1 MLIHER
7 IKFDPFVLRSQLL
20 KQVGSWSSAL
30 TRLRWVALCIILCA
44 ACTQAESNQMTLGR
58 AIPPAPAAPSSPG
71 TTSIPTPHSRQT
83 VVVPTA
89 TPYATPDLMNL
100 PYEVLNREVVRG
112 DSDQPAVALT
122 LDGGSVAAFTPAMLE
137 ILRQHEVQLTIFITG
152 QFAERNPELVREMI
166 ADGHEIGNHSYA
178 HPDFTELEDDAIR
191 AELSRTEEIV
201 NRVAGISTKPWFRF
215 PFGAR
220 NSHVADVV
228 AREGSRSIYWTI
240 DTIDWREDATPALI
254 MQRIRDRLG
263 NGVIIL
269 AHLGSPQTLEALPDI
284 LTELDEQG
292 YRIVKVSEL
301 LYPPPATTPIPIQP
315 TVQPSPPIIVEP
327 TPTVVLSSP

>member
-1 MLIHER
+1 
-7 IKFDPFVLRSQLL
+7 
-20 KQVGSWSSAL
+20 
-30 TRLRWVALCIILCA
+30 
-44 ACTQAESNQMTLGR
+44 
-58 AIPPAPAAPSSPG
+58 
-71 TTSIPTPHSRQT
+71 
-83 VVVPTA
+83 
-89 TPYATPDLMNL
+89 MNL

-228 AREGSRSIYWTI
+228 AREGYRSIYWTI

-263 NGVIIL
+263 NGVIVL
-269 AHLGSPQTLEALPDI
+269 AHLGSPQTLEALPAI

-301 LYPPPATTPIPIQP
+301 LYPPPATTPIPITTDNTTITAHHHRAHP
-315 TVQPSPPIIVEP
+315 HGCALEPLTVLCGFIRIQCTIEDAKGEDQEEYAAKAASREPGNGGSPVVRGQRNGPGSCDLKGRRITDKRDVGCIGSRVGVNG
-327 TPTVVLSSP
+327 TPTVDFGAGIQPRERGVLE

>member
-1 MLIHER
+1 
-7 IKFDPFVLRSQLL
+7 
-20 KQVGSWSSAL
+20 
-30 TRLRWVALCIILCA
+30 
-44 ACTQAESNQMTLGR
+44 
-58 AIPPAPAAPSSPG
+58 
-71 TTSIPTPHSRQT
+71 
-83 VVVPTA
+83 
-89 TPYATPDLMNL
+89 MNL

-112 DSDQPAVALT
+112 DSGQPAVALT

-152 QFAERNPELVREMI
+152 QFAERNPELVREMV

-228 AREGSRSIYWTI
+228 AREGYRSIYWTI

-269 AHLGSPQTLEALPDI
+269 AHLGSPQTLEALPAI

-301 LYPPPATTPIPIQP
+301 LYPPPATTPIPLQP
-315 TVQPSPPIIVEP
+315 TIQPSPPIIIEP